1 METHANNNSQP
12 IFHIIR
18 RRPPAFLAQSRVSKK
33 FHPCASLFCTLHN
46 IFFLSLL
53 LFFNSASCFASCGY
67 QVSTYFGT
75 IETSLESFRSFRG
88 TDINVVVFLFSL
100 QYGKIV
106 SPNKI
111 PFPYRNAKVGLLDRR
126 KRNAPSVRNKLRIRQ
141 ERNRRRDNI
150 ILCCSRGVKV
160 KLRRQ

>member
-1 METHANNNSQP
+1 MQTQIKYRTDQP
-12 IFHIIR
+12 LL
-18 RRPPAFLAQSRVSKK
+18 PSPVSPKS
-33 FHPCASLFCTLHN
+33 FIHVPLFCTLHN

-53 LFFNSASCFASCGY
+53 IVHLLLCIVWSSKY
-67 QVSTYFGT
+67 VSTMYLLYGT